1 MFVIRD
7 ETIFDVPG
15 RETLLDACFGDAR
28 FAKTC
33 ERLRDGRMPAEG
45 LARVI
50 EHDGRIVG
58 TVRLWHIDA
67 GRHRPALMLGP
78 IAIDPALQGLGLGAK
93 LMRDVLDLARSFGHR
108 AVLLVGDAPYYA
120 RFGFSAEAVSGL
132 RLPGPFERERFLGL
146 ELQPGALK
154 GATGRVSAAGLLA
167 SHTALRNRAGFAR
180 TG

>member
-1 MFVIRD
+1 
-7 ETIFDVPG
+7 
-15 RETLLDACFGDAR
+15 
-28 FAKTC
+28 
-33 ERLRDGRMPAEG
+33 
-45 LARVI
+45 
-50 EHDGRIVG
+50 
-58 TVRLWHIDA
+58 
-67 GRHRPALMLGP
+67 MLGP

-93 LMRDVLDLARSFGHR
+93 LMRDALDLARSFGHR

-120 RFGFSAEAVSGL
+120 RFGFSAEVVSGL